1 MLCDFFTMQKYCF
14 LRTRAKK
21 CIPQTLFFVTFFWWI
36 GAKVISLHGFCNLK
50 QTMHDTHMGK
60 KVLFALLCLANAITA
75 NAQMG
80 KLFDADKQMSSSY
93 TQQIYLD
100 KDGFIWVAT
109 RNGLNRYDGYQFRIY
124 KKEGRQD
131 LGMASNYVNC
141 MTQDH
146 NGRFF
151 IGMYG
156 ALQIFDGQRFRT
168 VTTYDKEKR
177 KVPCYITCL
186 LERKNG
192 DMLVG
197 TSGHGLL
204 KMKGHRE
211 AHQVDGI
218 FAHLNAV
225 QRIMEDRRQH
235 IWLVTDTQGLWRWDG
250 KTITRFFQEEG
261 MRNNII
267 DVCEGDNGRV
277 YVATANHGLFRLD
290 GSTPVHIE
298 GTGNRHISVLYFNR
312 RGHLMLGYDGMGLG
326 IYNPQNG
333 RLVDNPYYSRE
344 VDLSTAKVYSICE
357 DQNSNVWLGLLQKG
371 IYMHPGH
378 TMGFGY
384 MGPKLGSQNV
394 LGTACVTSV
403 TGDSQGWRWT
413 GTDRDGL
420 YVQNENFQMI
430 KHFKENFP
438 ATILGA
444 CEDTKGNIWIGS
456 FREGCGRIDRKSLTY
471 HPFKLPQGPDVS
483 IFDVICDRQGRLWMA
498 TMGYGLLRV
507 DPESGS
513 VKAYVQHTKAPDD
526 RQVNSLVNDYLS
538 QLSLSPDGKRIY
550 VSTTMGVCALDI
562 EKENWVNTFG
572 ENCLIY
578 GNAARIAREFD
589 GTLYI
594 GTNDGLIC
602 YDLERRKTKRLA
614 IESGLAD
621 NGIASI
627 EQDKTGRL
635 WIGTDH
641 GLCCLNPKTGKTNNF
656 FVDNGLQSN
665 EFSDGASWASPTGY
679 LVFAGLGGVTW
690 FNPADVRERQWKADV
705 KLTGFTVNGEPVS
718 KGTMSGVWQV
728 TDTTI
733 IASNRFV
740 LSSSDNTFAVQLS
753 TLTYDN
759 PEHIVYC
766 YRINKEDWV
775 RMPPGVNEIT
785 FSHMQPGSYNFCV
798 VAEQN
803 GIPTPERCFEVII
816 HAPWYRTTFAYLI
829 YILIVLALFLQYR
842 QRRHRKEQDN
852 LRLQQHIHAEEMA
865 DAKLRFFMNI
875 SHEIRTPMTLIVAPL
890 QSLIKQDNDPHRRG
904 VYETIRRNAER
915 ILGLIN
921 QMMDLRKIDK
931 GQMQM
936 RMRETNLVTFIGD
949 IYTLFAQQAK
959 NKNIMFHFDCDEER
973 IMAWIDRG
981 NFDKIIIN
989 ILSNAF
995 KFTPTG
1001 GEIRMSL
1008 KQNEKEAVINIFDNG
1023 EKIPEDKLER
1033 IFERF
1038 YQTPSSANDRNIG
1051 TGIGLDLTRSLVE
1064 LHHGSIEARNN
1075 ADGPGCEF
1083 TVTIP
1088 LGNEHLTP
1096 EEMVANEVEEEE
1108 TTESII
1114 EEEMQQEEEEV
1125 ATSTDLPKV
1134 GKRQKIVVV
1143 EDDSEIRSYLT
1154 EALSEDYDITDCS
1167 NGKEGLAAV
1176 LKTMPDLVISDI
1188 MMPEMDGTTLC
1199 SKIKTNNA
1207 TNHIPVILLTAKSRE
1222 EDQLEGLETGADA
1235 YIVKPFNMDILRR
1248 TIVNLIHSHHTLQL
1262 KFGRNDQLEELVEDI
1277 KMKSPDE
1284 KLLERVMVAIN
1295 HNLNNAE
1302 LSVDRIADEVGIS
1315 RVHLHRKMK
1324 ELTGQTPHDFI
1335 RNIRMKKAASL
1346 LSAGDMNVSEVMYA
1360 CGFSNAASFSTVFKK
1375 MYGMSPREYMN
1386 EHQER

>member
-1 MLCDFFTMQKYCF
+1 MI
-14 LRTRAKK
+14 R
-21 CIPQTLFFVTFFWWI
+21 
-36 GAKVISLHGFCNLK
+36 
-50 QTMHDTHMGK
+50 
-60 KVLFALLCLANAITA
+60 KVLFGILCLMNGLSA

-93 TQQIYLD
+93 TTQIYLD

-124 KKEGRQD
+124 KKEMRQD

-168 VTTYDKEKR
+168 VTTYDIKGR
-177 KVPCYITCL
+177 NVPCYITCL

-192 DMLVG
+192 DMLIG

-211 AHQVDGI
+211 AHQMKDA
-218 FAHLNAV
+218 FASLTSVH
-225 QRIMEDRRQH
+225 RMMEDRRQH
-235 IWLVTDTQGLWRWDG
+235 IWLATETQGLWRWDG
-250 KTITRFFQEEG
+250 KTIKKYFQDNELH
-261 MRNNII
+261 NNIL

-277 YVATANHGLFRLD
+277 YVATANRGLFRLD
-290 GSTPVHIE
+290 GDTPIHIE

-326 IYNPQNG
+326 IYDPQNG

-344 VDLSTAKVYSICE
+344 VDLSTSKVYSICE

-371 IYMHPGH
+371 IFMQPGH

-384 MGPKLGSQNV
+384 MGPKLGAQNV

-413 GTDRDGL
+413 GTDRDGMYL
-420 YVQNENFQMI
+420 QDDHFQVV
-430 KHFKENFP
+430 KHFKEGFP
-438 ATILGA
+438 ATILGC
-444 CEDTKGNIWIGS
+444 CEDLKGNIWIGS
-456 FREGCGRIDRKSLTY
+456 FKEGCGWIDRKTLTY
-471 HPFKLPQGPDVS
+471 HPYKLPQGSDIS
-483 IFDVICDRQGRLWMA
+483 IFDVISDSKGYIWLA
-498 TMGYGLLRV
+498 SMGYGVLRLN
-507 DPESGS
+507 PETGE
-513 VKAYVQHTKAPDD
+513 VKAYVQKQKAPDD
-526 RQVNSLVNDYLS
+526 RKINCIVNDYIS
-538 QLSLSPDGKRIY
+538 QLALSPDGKRLY
-550 VSTTMGVCALDI
+550 VATTMGVCCLDL
-562 EKENWVNTFG
+562 EKDSWLSTFG
-572 ENCLIY
+572 ENCLNY
-578 GNAARIAREFD
+578 GTAVRIAREFD
-589 GTLYI
+589 GILYI
-594 GTNDGLIC
+594 GTNDGLLC
-602 YDLERRKTKRLA
+602 YDLEQRKLKRLA

-641 GLCCLNPKTGKTNNF
+641 GLCCLNPKNGKTNNY

-690 FNPADVRERQWKADV
+690 FTPADVRERAWKADV
-705 KLTGFTVNGEPVS
+705 KLTGFSVNGEPVS
-718 KGTMSGVWQV
+718 RGTMSGVWQV
-728 TDTTI
+728 TDTTV

-766 YRINKEDWV
+766 YRINNEDWV
-775 RMPPGVNEIT
+775 RMPPGINEIT
-785 FSHMQPGSYNFCV
+785 FSHMQPGSYSFCV

-803 GIPTPERCFEVII
+803 GTPTPERCFEVII
-816 HAPWYRTTFAYLI
+816 HAPWYRTSLAYLI
-829 YILIVLALFLQYR
+829 YIMILVVLFLQYR
-842 QRRHRKEQDN
+842 QRRHRKEQDS
-852 LRLQQHIHAEEMA
+852 LRLQEHIHAEEMA

-904 VYETIRRNAER
+904 IYETIRRNAER

-936 RMRETNLVTFIGD
+936 HMRETNLVTFIGD

-959 NKNIMFHFDCDEER
+959 NKTIQFHFDCDEER

-1001 GEIRMSL
+1001 GEIRICL
-1008 KQNEKEAVINIFDNG
+1008 KQNEKEATISIFDNG

-1038 YQTPSSANDRNIG
+1038 YQSPSSANDRNVG

-1064 LHHGSIEARNN
+1064 LHHGSIEAHNN
-1075 ADGPGCEF
+1075 SDGPGCEF
-1083 TVTIP
+1083 IVTIP
-1088 LGNEHLTP
+1088 LGNEHLSA
-1096 EEMVANEVEEEE
+1096 EEILTDETEEEE
-1108 TTESII
+1108 PTESII
-1114 EEEMQQEEEEV
+1114 SEEQEEEESAV
-1125 ATSTDLPKV
+1125 NNDLPKV
-1134 GKRQKIVVV
+1134 GKRQKVVVV
-1143 EDDSEIRSYLT
+1143 EDDSEIRNYLT
-1154 EALSEDYDITDCS
+1154 EALSEDYDITGCE
-1167 NGKEGLAAV
+1167 NGKEGFTAV
-1176 LKTMPDLVISDI
+1176 LKLMPDLVISDI

-1199 SKIKTNNA
+1199 SKIKTNGT

-1248 TIVNLIHSHHTLQL
+1248 TIANLIHSHHTLQL
-1262 KFGRNDQLEELVEDI
+1262 KFGRNDQLEELVDDI

-1284 KLLERVMVAIN
+1284 KLLERVMTAIN
-1295 HNLNNAE
+1295 HNLNNAD
-1302 LSVDRIADEVGIS
+1302 LSVDKIADEVGIS

-1335 RNIRMKKAASL
+1335 RNIRMKKAATL
-1346 LSAGDMNVSEVMYA
+1346 LASADMNVSEVMYA

-1375 MYGMSPREYMN
+1375 TYGMSPREYMN
-1386 EHQER
+1386 EHQEKDF